1 MSGFL
6 ACGGNRGVLVSGQIH
21 GIDVPGVIM
30 VKNRVFLFVSLIAV
44 LALVGCTRSAS
55 SAPESEA
62 TQDPIESIFSTVAT
76 QTALAQSG
84 KSGEGEEGEGELA
97 PTNTP
102 TVTPVLSPT
111 PSPTVTQTP
120 APTSESDV
128 PSTYTLHQGEWPY
141 CLARRFDIDPE
152 ALLAANNIGN
162 STELSVGTVINIPT
176 SAGSFG
182 GARALR
188 SHPTTYTAS
197 SVDTFYS
204 IACQFGDVWPEHI
217 AEANGKDIEY
227 QPSAGE
233 QLHIP

>member
-1 MSGFL
+1 MFKSK
-6 ACGGNRGVLVSGQIH
+6 VV
-21 GIDVPGVIM
+21 
-30 VKNRVFLFVSLIAV
+30 LFVTLIAALT
-44 LALVGCTRSAS
+44 LAGCTRSAS
-55 SAPESEA
+55 SAPETDA

-76 QTALAQSG
+76 QTALAQAG
-84 KSGEGEEGEGELA
+84 KGEGDDGELA

-102 TVTPVLSPT
+102 TTTPILSPT

-120 APTSESDV
+120 APTSASDV
-128 PSTYTLHQGEWPY
+128 PTTYTLHAGEWPY
-141 CLARRFDIDPE
+141 CLARRFDIDPD
-152 ALLAANNIGN
+152 ALMAANNISN

-182 GARALR
+182 GNRSLR

-217 AEANGKDIEY
+217 AEANGKDIDYE
-227 QPSAGE
+227 PSAGE